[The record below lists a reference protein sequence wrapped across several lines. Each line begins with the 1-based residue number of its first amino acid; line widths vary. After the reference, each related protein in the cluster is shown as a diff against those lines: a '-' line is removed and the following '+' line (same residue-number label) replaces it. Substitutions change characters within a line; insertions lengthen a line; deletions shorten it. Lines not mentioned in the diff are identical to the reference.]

1 MSQCYRVSQSRSNL
15 ANSGVAQNV
24 IIALNMSTANQN
36 QHLPRL
42 KDLSARRRRIIRA
55 WCMYDWANSAFAT
68 SGTAAILPIY
78 FVFLFKEAVG
88 DSGVFLGITFTG
100 SSVWSLGVAISTAV
114 VALTSPVL
122 GVIADRVPIKK
133 TLLWAYTIM
142 GCAFTCLSFLSAYTS
157 EPWIWLFGVFML
169 ANVGFAG
176 SLVFYNV
183 FLPHIAPDHLLD
195 DVSSRGFAY
204 GYVGGGLL
212 LAVHLAIIMLT
223 QDTEFADLATRA
235 ALLSIGVWWFGWA
248 LWTLRV
254 VPEPPIH
261 SRVHGLNALSAILLA
276 VSEMRT
282 TFAHLSRLRVTLRY
296 LGSYLLF
303 NDGVQTVTAIA
314 GAFAADTLGIPLVF
328 NMITILMIQFVAA
341 PGAMLFSWI
350 ASKTSTK
357 LALILSLIGWIV
369 VVLFGIALAPLDPA
383 EGVAPLGSGPI
394 DWWPQLVRDNIWAPL
409 EFDVGYQWV
418 LLGAMAGLVLG
429 GSQALARS
437 LFAQITPE
445 TRSGEFFSFF
455 GFMSRASS
463 VFGPML
469 YVAATAFFD
478 TRVAI
483 LSILIL
489 IVLGTIALRWV
500 DVDEGTRVAAQ
511 EDARR
516 RGHSVARRQRPDVA
530 TG

>member
-1 MSQCYRVSQSRSNL
+1 MS
-15 ANSGVAQNV
+15 
-24 IIALNMSTANQN
+24 IANQN
-36 QHLPRL
+36 PQLPRL
-42 KDLSARRRRIIRA
+42 RDLSARRRRIIRA

-100 SSVWSLGVAISTAV
+100 SSVWSLGVAISTAF
-114 VALTSPVL
+114 VAVTSPVL

-133 TLLWAYTIM
+133 TLLWVYTIA
-142 GCAFTCLSFLSAYTS
+142 GSVFTCLSFLSAYTS
-157 EPWIWLFGVFML
+157 EPWLWLFGVFML

-212 LAVHLAIIMLT
+212 LAVHLVIIMLT

-235 ALLSIGVWWFGWA
+235 TLLSIGVWWFGWA

-261 SRVHGLNALSAILLA
+261 SRVHGLNALTAVSLA

-341 PGAMLFSWI
+341 PGAMLFSRI
-350 ASKTSTK
+350 AGWASTK
-357 LALILSLIGWIV
+357 AALALALLGWIV
-369 VVLFGIALAPLDPA
+369 VVLLGIALAPLDDA
-383 EGVAPLGSGPI
+383 DMQEGVAPLGSGPI
-394 DWWPQLVRDNIWAPL
+394 DWWPLFVRDNVWAPL
-409 EFDVGYQWV
+409 GFDVGYQWIMV
-418 LLGAMAGLVLG
+418 GAIAGLVLG

-489 IVLGTIALRWV
+489 IVVGTIALRWV
-500 DVDEGTRVAAQ
+500 DVDEGARIAAQ
-511 EDARR
+511 EDSRR
-516 RGHSVARRQRPDVA
+516 RGHQPARRRRPGAA